1 MMETLANED
10 ATEAFIR
17 WCEQH
22 TDDLNSTLPV
32 SEVFGPTIQ
41 GEGPHMGRPCWF
53 IRTGGCNLSC
63 TWCDTPYSTGQHG
76 IPLSTVPKRT
86 ARSVA
91 DAIPAGTMVVLTG
104 GEPLM
109 HIKRPAMIALLH
121 ALHAKGCEVHV
132 ETNGSILPEPAVGYL
147 IDHYTV
153 SPKLGVEMVNP
164 RHDPSLQDWTRYADR
179 TIFKFVIDRLDEDD
193 QDVNLR
199 AQYALMTAE
208 THGVSKE
215 SVWIMPE
222 GATAPELAVHWAE
235 VAQAAADAG
244 INASHRLHAL
254 AWGDA
259 KGH

>member
-1 MMETLANED
+1 MRETLANED
-10 ATEAFIR
+10 TTEAFIR
-17 WCEQH
+17 WCEDH
-22 TDDLNSTLPV
+22 ADDLAAALPV

-41 GEGPHMGRPCWF
+41 GEGPHMGRPCYF

-63 TWCDTPYSTGQHG
+63 DWCDTPYSTGQHG
-76 IPLSTVPKRT
+76 IPLSTVPKVT
-86 ARSVA
+86 ARAVA
-91 DAIPAGTMVVLTG
+91 DDVPAGSMVVLTG

-121 ALHAKGCEVHV
+121 ALHAKQCEVHV
-132 ETNGSILPEPAVGYL
+132 ETNGTIVPDPTVGYM

-153 SPKLGVEMVNP
+153 SPKIGVQMVNK
-164 RHDPSLQDWTRYADR
+164 RHQPTLMDWSLYRDR
-179 TIFKFVIDRLDEDD
+179 TIFKVVIDRLDDPDE
-193 QDVNLR
+193 DVNMRVQR
-199 AQYALMTAE
+199 AIMLAE
-208 THGVSKE
+208 THGIPKSA
-215 SVWIMPE
+215 VWVMPE
-222 GATAPELAVHWAE
+222 GATAPELERHWAE

>member
-1 MMETLANED
+1 MITADDDLR
-10 ATEAFIR
+10 EAYVN
-17 WCEQH
+17 WCETH
-22 TDDLNSTLPV
+22 PDDLNSALPV

-63 TWCDTPYSTGQHG
+63 TWCDTPYSTGQHS

-91 DAIPAGTMVVLTG
+91 NAIPAGTMVVLTG

-121 ALHAKGCEVHV
+121 ALHAKGCEVHM
-132 ETNGSILPEPAVGYL
+132 ETNGSILPDMSVGYL

-164 RHDPSLQDWTRYADR
+164 RHNPALQDWTRYADR

-208 THGVSKE
+208 THGGAKE